1 MTCAVRF
8 TRAASDDLD
17 LLYGFIVDRD
27 NADVDVDADA
37 DVELA
42 TRALAAITAGV
53 ATLESSPFTCRK
65 AHPSMPFLRELIIPF
80 GASGYVALFEIDDNR
95 TVTILAVRHQR
106 ESDYH

>member
-1 MTCAVRF
+1 MTYTARF

-17 LLYGFIVDRD
+17 RLYGFIVERD
-27 NADVDVDADA
+27 DADVD
-37 DVELA
+37 LA
-42 TRALAAITAGV
+42 SRALVAITAGI

-65 AHPSMPFLRELIIPF
+65 AHSSMPFLRELIIPF
-80 GASGYVALFEIDDNR
+80 GAAGYVALFEIDDDQ

>member
-1 MTCAVRF
+1 MTYTVRF

-17 LLYGFIVDRD
+17 RLYGFIVERD
-27 NADVDVDADA
+27 DA

-42 TRALAAITAGV
+42 SRALVAITAGI

-65 AHPSMPFLRELIIPF
+65 AHSSMPFLRELIIPF
-80 GASGYVALFEIDDNR
+80 GASGYVALFEIDDDQ
-95 TVTILAVRHQR
+95 TVSILAARHQR

>member
-1 MTCAVRF
+1 MTYAVRF

-17 LLYGFIVDRD
+17 RLYGFIVDRD
-27 NADVDVDADA
+27 DA
-37 DVELA
+37 DVEIA
-42 TRALAAITAGV
+42 TRALAAIAAGI

-80 GASGYVALFEIDDNR
+80 GVSGYVALFEIDDNR
-95 TVTILAVRHQR
+95 TVAILAVRHQR